1 VLYLVLFEG
10 VEKMVEVLV
19 PDRASLDGSG
29 EFGEHRVVRVSGIVG
44 GSSGIEMPVQSF
56 AERPESLQSERA
68 SRWRRIDIVGKVV
81 GATAEGVHRGKIA
94 HELLGEKRREDREV
108 LVGSAG
114 LTPELLV
121 RVSRKFLIVPGQFNL
136 VASRIL
142 GRSRSGVFRTMR
154 IVLANPRGFCAGV
167 HMAIQVVEQLL
178 DVVDEP
184 VYVYHDI
191 VHNTHVVRRFEDR
204 GVVFVEDVNDVPEG
218 SYVVFSAHGVSP
230 EVRAKAASR
239 GLHAIDATCPLV
251 TKVHMEAI
259 RYAKRGYQILLV
271 GHEDHQEIIG
281 TRGEAPEQTQVVES
295 PADIPNLSVHD
306 PKKLVYL
313 TQTTLS
319 TDDAG
324 IIIDALKE
332 AFPDIQAP
340 PTEDICYATTN
351 RQHAVREIAPDCDL
365 TIVVGSTT
373 SSNSKRLTE
382 ISANVGTPGVLVDD
396 VTDLNPSLLEN
407 VDRVLVTAGASVP
420 EDLVQQLC
428 RVLVREY
435 DAEIEVA
442 SLVDESTEFQLP
454 KSLRDVMKSRDVD
467 PQHRRLQ
474 IGQWKVTKDL
484 YGAVPVTVSAPS
496 GPAS

>member
-1 VLYLVLFEG
+1 
-10 VEKMVEVLV
+10 
-19 PDRASLDGSG
+19 
-29 EFGEHRVVRVSGIVG
+29 
-44 GSSGIEMPVQSF
+44 
-56 AERPESLQSERA
+56 
-68 SRWRRIDIVGKVV
+68 
-81 GATAEGVHRGKIA
+81 
-94 HELLGEKRREDREV
+94 
-108 LVGSAG
+108 
-114 LTPELLV
+114 
-121 RVSRKFLIVPGQFNL
+121 
-136 VASRIL
+136 
-142 GRSRSGVFRTMR
+142 MR

-178 DVVDEP
+178 ELVDGP

-204 GVVFVEDVNDVPEG
+204 GVVFVESIEEIPAD

-230 EVRAKAASR
+230 QVRAAAAER
-239 GLHAIDATCPLV
+239 GLKAIDATCPLV

-271 GHEDHQEIIG
+271 GHADHQEIIG
-281 TRGEAPEQTQVVES
+281 TRGEAPDKTQVVET
-295 PADIPNLSVHD
+295 PADIPNLVIHD
-306 PKKLVYL
+306 PTQLVYL

-324 IIIDALKE
+324 IIINALKE

-351 RQHAVREIAPDCDL
+351 RQHAVRELAPSCDL
-365 TIVVGSTT
+365 TVVVGSTT

-382 ISANVGTPGVLVDD
+382 ISQNVGTPGVLIDD
-396 VTDLNPSLLEN
+396 VVHLDRSLLEG

-435 DAEIEVA
+435 GAELEVA
-442 SLVDESTEFQLP
+442 SLVDEYTEFQLP
-454 KSLRDVMKSRDVD
+454 KSMRDEMRQKNINQDK
-467 PQHRRLQ
+467 HRVQ
-474 IGQWKVTKDL
+474 IGRWQVTQDL
-484 YGAVPVTVSAPS
+484 YGTVPVTVSAPS
-496 GPAS
+496 GSAS

>member
-1 VLYLVLFEG
+1 
-10 VEKMVEVLV
+10 
-19 PDRASLDGSG
+19 
-29 EFGEHRVVRVSGIVG
+29 
-44 GSSGIEMPVQSF
+44 
-56 AERPESLQSERA
+56 
-68 SRWRRIDIVGKVV
+68 
-81 GATAEGVHRGKIA
+81 
-94 HELLGEKRREDREV
+94 
-108 LVGSAG
+108 
-114 LTPELLV
+114 
-121 RVSRKFLIVPGQFNL
+121 
-136 VASRIL
+136 
-142 GRSRSGVFRTMR
+142 
-154 IVLANPRGFCAGV
+154 
-167 HMAIQVVEQLL
+167 MAIQVVEQLL

-204 GVVFVEDVNDVPEG
+204 GVVFVEDVDEVPSG

-230 EVRAKAASR
+230 QVRERAAAR
-239 GLHAIDATCPLV
+239 DLHAIDATCPLV

-295 PADIPNLSVHD
+295 PEDIPNLSIDD
-306 PKKLVYL
+306 PLKLVYL

-324 IIIDALKE
+324 VIIDALKR
-332 AFPDIQAP
+332 AFPEIQAP

-351 RQHAVREIAPDCDL
+351 RQHVVREIAPSCDL

-382 ISANVGTPGVLVDD
+382 ISANVGTPGVLIDD
-396 VTDLNPSLLEN
+396 VTHLDRAQLEG
-407 VDRVLVTAGASVP
+407 VSRVLVTAGASVP

-428 RVLVREY
+428 RMLVSEF

-442 SLVDESTEFQLP
+442 SLVDEATEFQLP
-454 KSLRDVMKSRDVD
+454 KSLRDVMKSRDID
-467 PQHRRLQ
+467 PRDRRVQ
-474 IGQWKVTKDL
+474 IGQWTITQDL
-484 YGAVPVTVSAPS
+484 YGAIPVTISAPS
-496 GPAS
+496 GSAR